1 MNPKI
6 QPNPDSLKAGAHGL
20 VKRLAGAGF
29 QAYWVGGCVRDDRLG
44 QTPTDYDIATDAT
57 PDEIEQL
64 FRKTIP
70 VGKQYGVI
78 MVLEAG
84 HEYQVATFRAEGD
97 YTDGRRPGSV
107 RFTDAREDALRRD
120 FTING
125 MFMDPQT
132 GEVFDD
138 VGGRHDLQQQLVRAI
153 GDPELRID
161 EDKLR
166 MLRAIRFT
174 ARWRRI
180 STGSRFRRPATSS
193 SRGAS
198 SRPAIPSRCCTAD
211 GGS

>member
-20 VKRLAGAGF
+20 AKRLAGAGF

-44 QTPTDYDIATDAT
+44 QAPTDYDIATDAT

-107 RFTDAREDALRRD
+107 RFTFKGRVVKVLQAWFVHCRKPAAR
-120 FTING
+120 
-125 MFMDPQT
+125 
-132 GEVFDD
+132 
-138 VGGRHDLQQQLVRAI
+138 
-153 GDPELRID
+153 
-161 EDKLR
+161 
-166 MLRAIRFT
+166 
-174 ARWRRI
+174 
-180 STGSRFRRPATSS
+180 GSRSKV
-193 SRGAS
+193 G
-198 SRPAIPSRCCTAD
+198 
-211 GGS
+211 

>member
-6 QPNPDSLKAGAHGL
+6 QPNPDSLKAGAHDL
-20 VKRLAGAGF
+20 AKRLAGAGF

-44 QTPTDYDIATDAT
+44 QAPTDYDIATDAT

-84 HEYQVATFRAEGD
+84 HEYQVATFRAESD

-107 RFTDAREDALRRD
+107 RFTDAREDAMRRD

-125 MFMDPQT
+125 LFPST
-132 GEVFDD
+132 SEK
-138 VGGRHDLQQQLVRAI
+138 HAI
-153 GDPELRID
+153 GKL
-161 EDKLR
+161 DK
-166 MLRAIRFT
+166 
-174 ARWRRI
+174 
-180 STGSRFRRPATSS
+180 
-193 SRGAS
+193 AS
-198 SRPAIPSRCCTAD
+198 
-211 GGS
+211 

>member
-20 VKRLAGAGF
+20 AKRLAGAEF

-44 QTPTDYDIATDAT
+44 QAPTDYDIATDAT

-125 MFMDPQT
+125 LFYDPLAD
-132 GEVFDD
+132 EMHDW
-138 VGGRHDLQQQLVRAI
+138 VGGREIGRASCR
-153 GDPELRID
+153 ERV
-161 EDKLR
+161 
-166 MLRAIRFT
+166 
-174 ARWRRI
+174 
-180 STGSRFRRPATSS
+180 
-193 SRGAS
+193 
-198 SRPAIPSRCCTAD
+198 
-211 GGS
+211 